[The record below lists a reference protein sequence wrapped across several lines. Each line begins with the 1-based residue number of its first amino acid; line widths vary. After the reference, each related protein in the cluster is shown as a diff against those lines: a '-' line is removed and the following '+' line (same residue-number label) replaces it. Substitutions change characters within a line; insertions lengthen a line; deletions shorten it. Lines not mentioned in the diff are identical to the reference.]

1 MIQSR
6 GYGAMKQVHNHP
18 WDVSVKEAYQI
29 QRDLRT
35 RVFLRNGFHQVSTVG
50 AADVAFDERKKK
62 AYVAAVVVSLNDFR
76 VLEIK
81 EIVTDVSF
89 PYVPGLLSFRE
100 GQPLLRVLEQLTV
113 EPDVLLFDGQG
124 IAHPRGLG
132 LATHMGILLEKPT
145 IGCAKAKLAGE
156 HKIPP
161 LERGGVEPLMLAGK
175 KVGFVLR
182 TKAKMDPIY
191 VSPGH
196 LVDVD
201 TALEIVKYCAREHRL
216 PEPVRLADQKSRE
229 FKAKA
234 NRR

>member
-1 MIQSR
+1 MLQFR
-6 GYGAMKQVHNHP
+6 EAYAMKQVHNHP

-35 RVFLRNGFHQVSTVG
+35 RVFLRNGFRQVSTVG

-62 AYVAAVVVSLNDFR
+62 AYAAAVVLSLNDFR
-76 VLEIK
+76 VLEVK
-81 EIVTDVSF
+81 EAVSDVEF

-100 GQPLLRVLEQLTV
+100 GRPLLKVLELLTQ

-145 IGCAKAKLAGE
+145 IGCAKSRLAGE
-156 HKIPP
+156 AKVPP
-161 LERGGVEPLMLAGK
+161 IEKGGVEPLMLAGK

-182 TKAKMDPIY
+182 TKAKTDPIY

-201 TALEIVKYCAREHRL
+201 TALEIVKYCARDHRL
-216 PEPVRLADQKSRE
+216 PEPVRLADQKSKDL
-229 FKAKA
+229 KAKA

>member
-1 MIQSR
+1 
-6 GYGAMKQVHNHP
+6 MKQVHTHP

-35 RVFLRNGFHQVSTVG
+35 RVFLRNGFRQVSIVA

-62 AYVAAVVVSLNDFR
+62 AYAAAVVVSLQDFR
-76 VLEIK
+76 VLEVK
-81 EIVTDVSF
+81 EAVTEVDF

-100 GQPLLRVLEQLTV
+100 GRPLLKALEQLSR
-113 EPDVLLFDGQG
+113 EPDVILFDGQG

-145 IGCAKAKLAGE
+145 IGCAKSRLAGE
-156 HKIPP
+156 HKIPSP
-161 LERGGVEPLMLAGK
+161 EKGGVEPLMFAGK

-182 TKAKMDPIY
+182 TKTKTDPIY

-201 TALEIVKYCAREHRL
+201 TALEIVKYCSREHRL
-216 PEPVRLADQKSRE
+216 PEPVRIAEQKSKE